1 MTWQHPFPES
11 TVTGEYGT
19 LSEYRKRKGM
29 QPHSGRDY
37 APGAKKTI
45 PAVAAGTVKLLQ
57 WSNVLG
63 WVLVHDAKGVDG
75 KTYYIGYSHL
85 SCDKHGINCKGP
97 KVHGDHSPLR
107 STKVGDKKELGEPVG
122 RVGNT
127 GSASSGPHLHLT
139 VSKTVKGVFG
149 VTSAKLDPKKLIQQ
163 NSEGATPKQAAKKTQ
178 AVVDKVKPQK
188 VAEKGEIEV
197 KVVYACPHCKKELK

>member
-1 MTWQHPFPES
+1 MWKSPFPEN

-19 LSEYRKRKGM
+19 LSEYRKARGM
-29 QPHSGRDY
+29 QPHSGRDF
-37 APGAKKTI
+37 APGARKTI
-45 PAVAAGTVKLLQ
+45 PAVADGSVQLLQ

-63 WVLVHDAKGVDG
+63 WVLVQDAKGVDG

-85 SCDKHGINCKGP
+85 SCAKHGINCKGP
-97 KVHGDHSPLR
+97 KVLGDHSPLR
-107 STKVGDKKELGEPVG
+107 STKIGDKKKLGEPIG

-149 VTSAKLDPKKLIQQ
+149 ATSAKLDPKTTILA
-163 NSEGATPKQAAKKTQ
+163 NSKGSAPKQTTKKTE
-178 AVVDKVKPQK
+178 AVVAPAVKT
-188 VAEKGEIEV
+188 
-197 KVVYACPHCKKELK
+197 VYACPHCKKELK

>member
-1 MTWQHPFPES
+1 MWKSPFPEN

-19 LSEYRKRKGM
+19 LSEYRRQRGM
-29 QPHSGRDY
+29 QPHSGRDF
-37 APGAKKTI
+37 APGAKNTI

-63 WVLVHDAKGVDG
+63 WVLVQDAKGVDG

-97 KVHGDHSPLR
+97 KVHGEHSPLR

-139 VSKTVKGVFG
+139 VSRTVKGVFG
-149 VTSAKLDPKKLIQQ
+149 VTSAKLDPKAEILK
-163 NSEGATPKQAAKKTQ
+163 NSKGSAPKQANKKT
-178 AVVDKVKPQK
+178 
-188 VAEKGEIEV
+188 E
-197 KVVYACPHCKKELK
+197 KVVEPKVEVIYACPHCKKELR

>member
-149 VTSAKLDPKKLIQQ
+149 VTSAKLCPKKLIQQ

-197 KVVYACPHCKKELK
+197 KVVYCCPHCKKELK

>member
-1 MTWQHPFPES
+1 MTWQHPFPEN

-19 LSEYRKRKGM
+19 LSEYRKARGM

-45 PAVAAGTVKLLQ
+45 PAVAEGTVRLLQ

-63 WVLVHDAKGVDG
+63 WVLVHDAVGVDG

-97 KVHGDHSPLR
+97 KVHGEHSPLR
-107 STKVGDKKELGEPVG
+107 STKIGDKKKLGEPVG

-127 GSASSGPHLHLT
+127 GSASSGAHLHLT
-139 VSKTVKGVFG
+139 VSKTVKGIFG

-163 NSEGATPKQAAKKTQ
+163 NSEGPAPKQTNKKTTS
-178 AVVDKVKPQK
+178 VVEPKVETKI
-188 VAEKGEIEV
+188 VF
-197 KVVYACPHCKKELK
+197 ACPHCKKELK